1 MQKNSL
7 SAGESETMKQLSGKV
22 TQLTEELQDTKL
34 KLDQQV
40 QQNQILGK
48 RLDENGKQSEEKGH
62 ESQMLKEEL
71 EKAKAQLNKNN
82 EEAKQI
88 STNLKSA

>member
-1 MQKNSL
+1 MGGGGNVSQGVSRWKIRVPVSLNWLAWLHPASSL

-48 RLDENGKQSEEKGH
+48 V
-62 ESQMLKEEL
+62 
-71 EKAKAQLNKNN
+71 
-82 EEAKQI
+82 
-88 STNLKSA
+88 KSFT